1 MNDLS
6 SPSAGMQA
14 PPPRRNFLKQI
25 IRLAGPYWYSE
36 NKWQVRG
43 FTLALFGLTLLQVA
57 LAVWTNYWNRAL
69 FDALEDRS
77 LSHFLL
83 QIGTFVL
90 IFILTML
97 VTAVHLHVKR
107 WLQLGW
113 RKWLSERLIGH
124 WMTQGRHYQLSFTA
138 GEHDNP
144 DGRIAEDIH
153 IATETAIALGHTLVY
168 SVLIL
173 FSFVDI
179 LWSVSGT
186 ANLPGTSFIVSGYM
200 VVLAFV
206 YAGVGTVLGW
216 SLGRPLILWTNRL
229 QTAEMNFRF
238 GLARARENSE
248 SIALMHGERVERRH
262 AEKLFRDVEW
272 GWNQQT
278 FSYLWIVS
286 FSSGY
291 GALLPVF
298 PVLVAAPQYI
308 AGTMTLGVLMQAAQA
323 FQKLTSA
330 LSWPIDNLGDMAKC
344 RASADRVLSLYDDLM
359 LIEAGVK
366 QPDAHR
372 ITVRETATSTLRIDN
387 LTIANPDGQILLENF
402 SVQLERGARV
412 LIAGDPAV
420 TISLFKIIAG
430 LWPWGSG
437 EVLLPRGQTVMFM
450 PQRPF
455 LPEGTLRAVL
465 SYPAAPS
472 TFDNKAIHYALECA
486 GAAWLASRLDDRAAW
501 DRILPLRV
509 QQRLGFARVFLQQP
523 QWVFIE
529 EATDALDVSGE
540 QCMFE
545 ALRRDLPNTA
555 LLTISFHA
563 GLEALHDRKLVL
575 NRLREERYLF
585 QTATLG
591 TASERP
597 ADA

>member
-6 SPSAGMQA
+6 SPSTDVQA
-14 PPPRRNFLKQI
+14 PLPLRRDFLKHI
-25 IRLAGPYWYSE
+25 IRLAGPYWNSE
-36 NKWQVRG
+36 QKWQVRG
-43 FTLALFGLTLLQVA
+43 FTFALFVLTLLQVA

-69 FDALEDRS
+69 FDALENRS
-77 LSHFLL
+77 LTQFLL

-90 IFILTML
+90 IFVLTML
-97 VTAVHLHVKR
+97 VTALHLHVKR

-113 RKWLSERLIGH
+113 RKWLSERVIGH
-124 WMTQGRHYQLSFTA
+124 WLAQGRHYQLSYTA

-168 SVLIL
+168 SLLIL
-173 FSFVDI
+173 GSFVDI
-179 LWSVSGT
+179 LWSVSGA

-216 SLGRPLILWTNRL
+216 SLGRPLITWTNRL

-238 GLARARENSE
+238 GLARVRENSE
-248 SIALMHGERVERRH
+248 SIALMHGESVERRH
-262 AEKLFRDVEW
+262 TEKLFRDVEW
-272 GWNQQT
+272 GWNRQT

-286 FSSGY
+286 FSAGY

-344 RASADRVLSLYDDLM
+344 RASADRVLSLYDDLRQ
-359 LIEAGVK
+359 LEAGMNISAA
-366 QPDAHR
+366 QR
-372 ITVRETATSTLRIDN
+372 IVIGEAATPSLQIDN
-387 LTIANPDGQILLENF
+387 VTIAQPDGQILLENF
-402 SVQLERGARV
+402 SATFERGQRV
-412 LIAGDPAV
+412 LIAGDPTV
-420 TISLFKIIAG
+420 TVSLFKVIAG
-430 LWPWGSG
+430 LWPWGTG
-437 EVLLPRGQTVMFM
+437 AVRLPRGQTVMFM

-455 LPEGTLRAVL
+455 LPTGTLRAML

-472 TFDNKAIHYALECA
+472 SFDRKAIRYALECA
-486 GAAWLASRLDDRAAW
+486 GAAWLTSRLDESAAW

-523 QWVFIE
+523 QWIFVE
-529 EATDALDVSGE
+529 EATDALDVDGE

-545 ALRRDLPNTA
+545 TVRRELPNSC
-555 LLTISFHA
+555 LLTISFHI
-563 GLEALHDRKLVL
+563 GLESLHDRKLVL
-575 NRLREERYLF
+575 NRIREERYLF
-585 QTATLG
+585 QGAPIDG
-591 TASERP
+591 EERP
-597 ADA
+597 ADV